1 MKVGE
6 FKHMLILDPNV
17 WRDLDDNAYRQ
28 AFSNSDCSVGL
39 NFSFRADKNFA
50 YKLNLPVYPED
61 VSKSISANYSDA
73 NIIGRPVSIS
83 MYTGTSDPSVS
94 FTLKMHRENYVKN
107 ADVVD
112 RNNID
117 AIVSLIEA
125 ANYPSF
131 VQNGTFPPIVTYK
144 FGDTEIVGKQ
154 TGYQCKWSGPKIEGK
169 YMYVEL
175 NITVDVLTN
184 DILNADRITTTNP
197 RAYDRSYLDKF

>member
-1 MKVGE
+1 MNLRY
-6 FKHMLILDPNV
+6 MPILDPNV
-17 WRDLDDNAYRQ
+17 WRDLDNDSYRQ
-28 AFSNSDCSVGL
+28 PFSNYKCFVGL
-39 NFSFRADKNFA
+39 NFAFRGDKDFA
-50 YKLNLPVYPED
+50 YKLDLPVYPED
-61 VSKSISANYSDA
+61 ISKSITTNYADA
-73 NIIGRPVSIS
+73 NIVGRPGSIS

-94 FTLKMHRENYVKN
+94 FSLKMHRENYIRN
-107 ADVVD
+107 GSISD

-131 VQNGTFPPIVTYK
+131 VQNGTFPPIVTYR

-175 NITVDVLTN
+175 NITVAILTKE
-184 DILNADRITTTNP
+184 ILDADTVFLLNS
-197 RAYDRSYLDKF
+197 RAYDRSYSEKF